1 MEEWTESGMT
11 WLTLPAEV
19 SSLPRFTE
27 FVRQGAVEAGL
38 PEGEMGK
45 LELVLEEIVV
55 NVARYAYPKAQPGTA
70 DVGWAVTAPG
80 RLAVEVRDRGCA
92 YNPLD
97 GAPPGLEE
105 ELADRPVGGLGI
117 FLVKSLAEAASYARE
132 GDCNVL
138 SFRFRA

>member
-1 MEEWTESGMT
+1 MEEWTESGVT

-19 SSLPRFTE
+19 SSLPRFTD
-27 FVRQGAVEAGL
+27 FVRRGALAASL
-38 PEGEMGK
+38 PEGELGK

-55 NVARYAYPKAQPGTA
+55 NVARYAYPKERPGMA

-80 RLAVEVRDRGCA
+80 RLVVHVRDRGCA
-92 YNPLD
+92 YNPLE
-97 GAPPGLEE
+97 GAPPGFEK
-105 ELADRPVGGLGI
+105 ELADRPIGGLGI

-132 GDCNVL
+132 GDRNVL